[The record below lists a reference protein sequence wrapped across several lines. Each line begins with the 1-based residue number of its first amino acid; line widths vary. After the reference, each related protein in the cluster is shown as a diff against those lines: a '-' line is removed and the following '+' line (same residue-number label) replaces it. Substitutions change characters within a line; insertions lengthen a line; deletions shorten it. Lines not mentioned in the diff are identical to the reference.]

1 MNSRLLVPVV
11 FAACAVMGIGTIIY
25 NFAQNSIDTSISSIS
40 TQEIE
45 AYNNQ
50 FSAYEGV
57 QTGSNVKAL
66 MGRLIAN
73 ADTYRDESSK
83 VPQVY
88 IDKLSENTP
97 EEMEV
102 TYTEFDDGDV
112 TNYINDLG
120 KIRNRVETKHEYY
133 IEITYQ
139 STGLVDYI
147 QISYDVD
154 NPIWQYKYRQN

>member
-1 MNSRLLVPVV
+1 MNSRLLIPVV
-11 FAACAVMGIGTIIY
+11 VAACAVMGIGTIIY
-25 NFAQNSIDTSISSIS
+25 NFAQNTVSDSISSLS
-40 TQEIE
+40 TQEVE

-50 FSAYEGV
+50 FTSYEGV

-73 ADTYRDESSK
+73 ANTYSDESSK

-88 IDKLSENTP
+88 IDNLSEDTP
-97 EEMEV
+97 EEMDV

-120 KIRNRVETKHEYY
+120 KIRNSVETKHEYY

-139 STGLVDYI
+139 SSGLVDYI

-154 NPIWQYKYRQN
+154 NPIWQYKYR

>member
-1 MNSRLLVPVV
+1 MNSRLLIPVV
-11 FAACAVMGIGTIIY
+11 VAACAVMGIGTIIY
-25 NFAQNSIDTSISSIS
+25 NFAQNTVSDSISSLS
-40 TQEIE
+40 TQEVE
-45 AYNNQ
+45 VYNNQ
-50 FSAYEGV
+50 FTSYEGV

-73 ADTYRDESSK
+73 ANTYSDESSK

-88 IDKLSENTP
+88 IDNLSEDTP
-97 EEMEV
+97 EEMDV

-120 KIRNRVETKHEYY
+120 KIRNSVETKHEYY

-139 STGLVDYI
+139 SSGLVDYI

-154 NPIWQYKYRQN
+154 NPIWQYKYR

>member
-11 FAACAVMGIGTIIY
+11 VAACAVMGIGTIIY
-25 NFAQNSIDTSISSIS
+25 HFAQNTVSDSISSLS
-40 TQEIE
+40 TQEVE

-50 FSAYEGV
+50 FTSYEGV

-73 ADTYRDESSK
+73 ANTYSDESSK

-88 IDKLSENTP
+88 IDNLSEDTP
-97 EEMEV
+97 EEMDV

-120 KIRNRVETKHEYY
+120 KIRNSVETKHEYY

-139 STGLVDYI
+139 SSGLVDYI

-154 NPIWQYKYRQN
+154 NPIWQYKYR

>member
-11 FAACAVMGIGTIIY
+11 VAACAVMGIGTIIY
-25 NFAQNSIDTSISSIS
+25 NFAQNTVSDSISSLS
-40 TQEIE
+40 TQEVE

-50 FSAYEGV
+50 FTSYEGV

-73 ADTYRDESSK
+73 ANTYSDESSK

-88 IDKLSENTP
+88 IDNLSEDTP
-97 EEMEV
+97 EEMDV

-120 KIRNRVETKHEYY
+120 KIRNSVETKHEYY

-139 STGLVDYI
+139 SSGLVDYI

-154 NPIWQYKYRQN
+154 NPIWQYKYR